1 MPIQL
6 GFWEWEIE
14 LCSIFCKEIPTRATV
29 HCPKQS
35 LVDEIDL
42 LFTCDSIFPF
52 PFGIRF
58 RENLVDGSK
67 HTLELKLYGR
77 NGL

>member
-6 GFWEWEIE
+6 GFGELEIQ

-29 HCPKQS
+29 HCP
-35 LVDEIDL
+35 
-42 LFTCDSIFPF
+42 
-52 PFGIRF
+52 FGIQF